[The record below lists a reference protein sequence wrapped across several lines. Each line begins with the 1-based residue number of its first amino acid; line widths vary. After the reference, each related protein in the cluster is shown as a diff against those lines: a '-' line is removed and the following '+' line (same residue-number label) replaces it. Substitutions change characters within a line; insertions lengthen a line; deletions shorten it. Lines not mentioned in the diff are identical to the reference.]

1 MTFIC
6 LQIPTSSPE
15 RILTEVDCLRIT
27 DGERNVIPLLFC
39 KRLLGDVVLAMP
51 YLPSVKFQELVRD
64 ISYHELRLY
73 MKNLFRALAH
83 VHSLHI
89 IHR

>member
-1 MTFIC
+1 M
-6 LQIPTSSPE
+6 
-15 RILTEVDCLRIT
+15 
-27 DGERNVIPLLFC
+27 
-39 KRLLGDVVLAMP
+39 GDVVLAMP

>member
-1 MTFIC
+1 MAVGGLFK
-6 LQIPTSSPE
+6 SDKE
-15 RILTEVDCLRIT
+15 KAEEEV
-27 DGERNVIPLLFC
+27 
-39 KRLLGDVVLAMP
+39 
-51 YLPSVKFQELVRD
+51 QELVRD